1 MAYGEHGYGEHG
13 YGEHGYREHGY
24 GEARLTKINL
34 LLDGDN
40 GGNCAACKNT
50 AILLIKQN
58 IGSTAYG
65 EHGYRDLAQWKRV
78 RPIT

>member
-1 MAYGEHGYGEHG
+1 
-13 YGEHGYREHGY
+13 
-24 GEARLTKINL
+24 LTKINL

-58 IGSTAYG
+58 RGSTA
-65 EHGYRDLAQWKRV
+65 
-78 RPIT
+78 